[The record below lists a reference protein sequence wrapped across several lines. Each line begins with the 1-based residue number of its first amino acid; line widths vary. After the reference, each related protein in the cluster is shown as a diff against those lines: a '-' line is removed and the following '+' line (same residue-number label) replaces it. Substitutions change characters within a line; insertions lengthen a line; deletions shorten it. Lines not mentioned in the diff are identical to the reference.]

1 MRKIF
6 YFFRNIPQQLQPLQM
21 GSRRTVVADYGFDSF
36 NTNSELISWKSKKIE
51 YVTYKDSILSSKR
64 VVMQRSAYEEEKV
77 LELDKQLS
85 LLEQSQS
92 VMNKEISEMKED
104 VRAMNNKLD
113 TIVEKLSDKFA
124 SKRVESAMKW
134 LITAICWGVVTAV
147 LALVINK

>member
-1 MRKIF
+1 M
-6 YFFRNIPQQLQPLQM
+6 
-21 GSRRTVVADYGFDSF
+21 
-36 NTNSELISWKSKKIE
+36 SWKSKKFE

-64 VVMQRSAYEEEKV
+64 VFMQRNAYEEEKV

-92 VMNKEISEMKED
+92 IMNKEISEIKDD
-104 VRAMNNKLD
+104 VKSMNQKLD
-113 TIVEKLSDKFA
+113 SITEKLSDKFA

-134 LITAICWGVVTAV
+134 LITAICWWVITAV

>member
-1 MRKIF
+1 MRSEK
-6 YFFRNIPQQLQPLQM
+6 
-21 GSRRTVVADYGFDSF
+21 
-36 NTNSELISWKSKKIE
+36 TNSELISWKSKKIE

>member
-1 MRKIF
+1 MSEK
-6 YFFRNIPQQLQPLQM
+6 
-21 GSRRTVVADYGFDSF
+21 
-36 NTNSELISWKSKKIE
+36 TNSELISWKSKKIE
-51 YVTYKDSILSSKR
+51 YVTYKDSILSSKK
-64 VVMQRSAYEEEKV
+64 VVMPRSAYEEEKV